1 MPRAGKPITCD
12 AAVIFIFITG
22 FAKTRQADDQ
32 EMYQV
37 FNMGTRLEIYTNEK
51 DAESIISVSKNFGV
65 DAQVIGRVE
74 DSTKKELLIKA
85 STALIAY

>member
-1 MPRAGKPITCD
+1 
-12 AAVIFIFITG
+12 
-22 FAKTRQADDQ
+22 
-32 EMYQV
+32 
-37 FNMGTRLEIYTNEK
+37 MGTRLEIYTNEK